1 MIDGLAI
8 MCRNF
13 EADPSLL
20 SQMDLLKKDLESGL
34 HDRREGVLAA
44 RLGPILDCID
54 DNLTSR
60 SFMFTPSDQ
69 GKYYDYPLMFGA
81 HFLTEFPKSAIV
93 EMSEVGRCYACGR
106 WTACAFHCM
115 RVAEYGLRRL
125 FKIAGA
131 KLPVQGVRT
140 PSPKQVRYP
149 IEYATWNIAIN
160 QIKRKIDMARKLP
173 TGRKREERLR
183 LFSDLADHCEY
194 MKDIWRNELSHTR
207 RIYNKEDALSVVVRL
222 QGFMRLVMSSSARP
236 ALRTTGTD
244 HHRGEITR
252 RRAASSTSRATG

>member
-1 MIDGLAI
+1 
-8 MCRNF
+8 
-13 EADPSLL
+13 
-20 SQMDLLKKDLESGL
+20 
-34 HDRREGVLAA
+34 
-44 RLGPILDCID
+44 
-54 DNLTSR
+54 
-60 SFMFTPSDQ
+60 
-69 GKYYDYPLMFGA
+69 MFGA

-160 QIKRKIDMARKLP
+160 QIK
-173 TGRKREERLR
+173 ER
-183 LFSDLADHCEY
+183 S
-194 MKDIWRNELSHTR
+194 IWRASF
-207 RIYNKEDALSVVVRL
+207 RL
-222 QGFMRLVMSSSARP
+222 GGRERKGYGCS
-236 ALRTTGTD
+236 RTSL
-244 HHRGEITR
+244 ITVN
-252 RRAASSTSRATG
+252 T